1 MGIDLK
7 KGGKRKGDSLVEKDG
22 RLMSPF
28 LDWTFKHMFAT
39 EESKSNLIGLL
50 NLILMPQVPIVDV
63 TYLNNEVLPV
73 APEMKGCVFDIICED
88 ENGERYLIEMQNQKA
103 MNVKERIIYYTCRM
117 IDRMGLRGGKWNYQD
132 IKKAYTICM
141 MNFTYEANP
150 ILRRD
155 IQLYDSKTG
164 ELFSDKFNIILLQL
178 PCIKAANIS
187 ECNMFYEHLLYLL
200 KEMHKN
206 MKTMDELKQEVAAT
220 VLPQD
225 TKDLFYRI
233 IDTAEVASLSE
244 QDRIR
249 FEAEWKGYLDT
260 MSCLEM
266 AKEEGKEEGMEKGIE
281 KGIEEGV
288 AIGRMNEKHDVAK
301 TMKSM
306 GMDNETIARCI
317 KLSVEEIEKMV

>member
-1 MGIDLK
+1 
-7 KGGKRKGDSLVEKDG
+7 
-22 RLMSPF
+22 
-28 LDWTFKHMFAT
+28 
-39 EESKSNLIGLL
+39 
-50 NLILMPQVPIVDV
+50 MPDVPIVDL

-73 APEMKGCVFDIICED
+73 ALELKGCVFDIICED
-88 ENGERYLIEMQNQKA
+88 ENGERYLIEMQNQEA
-103 MNVKERIIYYTCRM
+103 RNVKERIIYYTCRM

-155 IQLYDSKTG
+155 ILLYDSKTG

-178 PCIKAANIS
+178 PCIKAANIC
-187 ECNMFYEHLLYLL
+187 ECNKFYEHLLYLL

-266 AKEEGKEEGMEKGIE
+266 AEER
-281 KGIEEGV
+281 GV
-288 AIGRMNEKHDVAK
+288 KNVAK
-301 TMKSM
+301 SMKTDGVDYAVISKYT
-306 GMDNETIARCI
+306 NLTIAEI
-317 KLSVEEIEKMV
+317 DKL